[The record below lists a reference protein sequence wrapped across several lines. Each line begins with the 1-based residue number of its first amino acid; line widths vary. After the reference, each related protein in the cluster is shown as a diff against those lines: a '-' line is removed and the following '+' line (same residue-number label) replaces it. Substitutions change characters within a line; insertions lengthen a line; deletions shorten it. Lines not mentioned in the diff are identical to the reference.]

1 MRYST
6 YLGAD
11 SSTAR
16 DDVYGMTME
25 PSGLI
30 VATGRTQ
37 SAGFPMTKGGP
48 TIFNSAPY
56 LKEGVSNDEPYIV
69 KINPSLNGAASLV
82 YSTFLGGGS
91 ASGQWGS
98 FCSSVAVD
106 ARGAVYV
113 GGETGPNTPGAPYD
127 SSNLTAPQTFPYTP
141 NAFLQA
147 PQGST
152 DAMLMQINPSGD
164 YLDYST
170 YLGGT
175 LNDRTYGL
183 AVDPDGNVVL
193 TGLTFSNNFPLQN
206 PAQTWPG
213 NDTNQNAFVTEF
225 SPLYTPSNLI
235 IDNGATYTVTGNI
248 IYDNEYI
255 GQNSTGT
262 LIQGGFTNTVNNN
275 LELGQNAGA
284 SGSYTLSDSGSGS
297 LLSVAGNEY
306 IGYSG
311 TGTFTQSGGTNT
323 VTGIL
328 ILGAN
333 AGSSGTY
340 SLSGGS
346 LTVGDYEAVGYCG
359 TGSFTQ
365 SGGTHTVT
373 ALYLGTDAGAS
384 GSYTLSDSGSGSLLS
399 VAGNEYVGYSGTGTF
414 TQTGGSNTVGNN
426 LCVGTQ
432 GGTGSYSLSGG
443 SLSTIDSYIGYS
455 GTGAF
460 TQTGGTHTVTNN
472 LSLGD
477 QAGSSGTYN
486 LSGGS
491 LNTFYSTIGSSG
503 TGTFNQS
510 GGSHDIG
517 VNLNGSLSLGLNPGS
532 SGTYNLS
539 GGELGTI
546 MSSIGTSGTGT
557 FNQSG
562 GDHGVFTNLVLGQ
575 DAVSI
580 GSYNLSGGNLLELND
595 AIIGYAG
602 SGAFTQAGGDHT
614 VFVDL
619 ILGNSSGASGT
630 YNLGGGSLSIGGT
643 IALGNAY
650 IGYSGNGAFTQSGG
664 TNTVSDGLY
673 LGYNSGASGTYTL
686 SGTGTLSATNE
697 QIGVS
702 GSGAFTQ
709 TGGTDTVTGTLFVGN
724 AAGKGTFALLG
735 GSATAGT
742 YTQGANGTF
751 MPGIASAVNFAK
763 LLVTTT
769 ASLNGTVGPV
779 LLGGYIPAN
788 NQLFHGV
795 ITAGGVTGAFSTV
808 ANSTPIVSWQPIYT
822 ATTFDLVSKL
832 NYASTGLYLTHNQ
845 ANVGNMLNGL
855 QATATGDL
863 ANVLNTIAAL
873 PSNAAVA
880 NAYQQISPDK
890 AAALSTMAFAAAELQ
905 KRSLSRRIT
914 DLRFGP
920 EDAVAGGLGF
930 NHGFSAGTL
939 LAYNSDNLSNL
950 FTGAGPSG
958 AAENRWGVYLDP
970 ALIIGSQ
977 ATAANQPS
985 QTGFNYTIA
994 GFNAGI
1000 DYRLRD
1006 DLLVGLASGYSHTTS
1021 TYHSSGGGVEA
1032 NTWPLT
1038 AYGAYLP
1045 KPFYAYGSLG
1055 YTLNLFDLDRGITFA
1070 GLNRTAKSSPTGN
1083 QLNAYGETGY
1093 DLRVQRLV
1101 LTPAVSL
1108 AYSSLWVNSFTESNA
1123 GALDLNVSPQNAQSL
1138 QTGVGG
1144 KIALPIKRDS
1154 TTVVPQIYA
1163 FYQHEYS
1170 NSIGTL
1176 DARLSQVGSTFAFQS
1191 VPPHRNF
1198 AVVGANFTLASKNNL
1213 KIQMD
1218 YNAEVGRGNST
1229 AHYLS
1234 AAVRWEF

>member
-1 MRYST
+1 MN
-6 YLGAD
+6 LM
-11 SSTAR
+11 TAR
-16 DDVYGMTME
+16 
-25 PSGLI
+25 
-30 VATGRTQ
+30 
-37 SAGFPMTKGGP
+37 K
-48 TIFNSAPY
+48 
-56 LKEGVSNDEPYIV
+56 
-69 KINPSLNGAASLV
+69 
-82 YSTFLGGGS
+82 
-91 ASGQWGS
+91 SGQRGFYLLAAALVLMVFLS
-98 FCSSVAVD
+98 PGRAQAVD
-106 ARGAVYV
+106 LGV
-113 GGETGPNTPGAPYD
+113 D
-127 SSNLTAPQTFPYTP
+127 
-141 NAFLQA
+141 
-147 PQGST
+147 
-152 DAMLMQINPSGD
+152 
-164 YLDYST
+164 
-170 YLGGT
+170 GGT
-175 LNDRTYGL
+175 
-183 AVDPDGNVVL
+183 
-193 TGLTFSNNFPLQN
+193 
-206 PAQTWPG
+206 
-213 NDTNQNAFVTEF
+213 
-225 SPLYTPSNLI
+225 
-235 IDNGATYTVTGNI
+235 TYTVTASI
-248 IYDNEYI
+248 SYTNENVGI
-255 GQNSTGT
+255 TTTGT
-262 LIQGGFTNTVNNN
+262 IDQTGITAYTNTVSNN
-275 LELGQNAGA
+275 LTLGVGAGA
-284 SGSYTLSDSGSGS
+284 SGAYNLSIGT
-297 LLSVAGNEY
+297 LSVASGEFIGN
-306 IGYSG
+306 SG

-323 VTGIL
+323 
-328 ILGAN
+328 
-333 AGSSGTY
+333 GSS
-340 SLSGGS
+340 L
-346 LTVGDYEAVGYCG
+346 
-359 TGSFTQ
+359 
-365 SGGTHTVT
+365 
-373 ALYLGTDAGAS
+373 LYLGSSAGAS
-384 GSYTLSDSGSGSLLS
+384 GTY
-399 VAGNEYVGYSGTGTF
+399 NM
-414 TQTGGSNTVGNN
+414 
-426 LCVGTQ
+426 
-432 GGTGSYSLSGG
+432 SGG
-443 SLSTIDSYIGYS
+443 SLSGGLEFIGFLGS
-455 GTGAF
+455 GSF
-460 TQTGGTHTVTNN
+460 SQSGGTN
-472 LSLGD
+472 SLAFNVNIGNSM
-477 QAGSSGTYN
+477 GGRGTYN

-491 LNTFYSTIGSSG
+491 LSAAGETAGFGG

-510 GGSHDIG
+510 GGTNSITAG
-517 VNLNGSLSLGLNPGS
+517 LVLGNDAGAI
-532 SGTYNLS
+532 GTYNLS
-539 GGELGTI
+539 GG
-546 MSSIGTSGTGT
+546 
-557 FNQSG
+557 
-562 GDHGVFTNLVLGQ
+562 
-575 DAVSI
+575 
-580 GSYNLSGGNLLELND
+580 
-595 AIIGYAG
+595 
-602 SGAFTQAGGDHT
+602 
-614 VFVDL
+614 
-619 ILGNSSGASGT
+619 
-630 YNLGGGSLSIGGT
+630 SLSVG
-643 IALGNAY
+643 
-650 IGYSGNGAFTQSGG
+650 
-664 TNTVSDGLY
+664 SD
-673 LGYNSGASGTYTL
+673 
-686 SGTGTLSATNE
+686 E
-697 QIGVS
+697 HIGVS